1 MIKLTN
7 LNMVMILVVG
17 CKSGGKVTSS
27 ATEKLM
33 MKETLEL
40 IFISTRLPPKASS
53 ASGKKNYSL
62 LNRERIGP
70 KLVEAALKGEGLS
83 VIASARHIE

>member
-33 MKETLEL
+33 MKETLKL

-53 ASGKKNYSL
+53 ASGKKIIRCLIAKELVQSWW
-62 LNRERIGP
+62 
-70 KLVEAALKGEGLS
+70 KL
-83 VIASARHIE
+83 R